1 MSTMGQ
7 DFANIYGREL
17 DRLAEEVAAY
27 ENDSD
32 LWSTSGGQK
41 NPPGNLALHTAG
53 TLMHFIGGGLGASG
67 YVRDRDREFSEHDVP
82 RAEIVRRIRE
92 CRDTVVPVL
101 AGLEDAAMGG
111 AHPGDVPARFHD
123 ASLPVA
129 PSVARRMASGA
140 HLLPSPRARRY
151 RISLAVSP
159 RTT

>member
-27 ENDSD
+27 ENDAD

-41 NPPGNLALHTAG
+41 NSPGNLSLHTVG

-67 YVRDRDREFSEHDVP
+67 YVRDRDREFSERDVP

-101 AGLEDAAMGG
+101 EGLEDAALGG
-111 AHPGDVPARFHD
+111 AHPGEVPARLQGITTRAF
-123 ASLPVA
+123 LL
-129 PSVARRMASGA
+129 
-140 HLLPSPRARRY
+140 HLLWHVGWHLGHVYYHRLG
-151 RISLAVSP
+151 LADTGSA
-159 RTT
+159 

>member
-53 TLMHFIGGGLGASG
+53 TLMHFVGAGLGASG
-67 YVRDRDREFSEHDVP
+67 YVRDRDREFGERDVP
-82 RAEIVRRIRE
+82 RTEIVRRIRE
-92 CRDTVVPVL
+92 CRDTIVPVL
-101 AGLEDAAMGG
+101 EGLEDDAMDR
-111 AHPGDVPARFHD
+111 AHPGEVPARLQGITMRAF
-123 ASLPVA
+123 LL
-129 PSVARRMASGA
+129 
-140 HLLPSPRARRY
+140 HLLWHVGWHQGHIYYHRLG
-151 RISLAVSP
+151 LADTGSA
-159 RTT
+159 

>member
-53 TLMHFIGGGLGASG
+53 TLMHYISGGLGASG
-67 YVRDRDREFSEHDVP
+67 YVRDRDREFSERDVP

-101 AGLEDAAMGG
+101 EGLEDAALDG
-111 AHPGDVPARFHD
+111 AHPGEVPARLQGITTRAF
-123 ASLPVA
+123 LL
-129 PSVARRMASGA
+129 
-140 HLLPSPRARRY
+140 HLLWHVGWHLGHVYYHRLGLTDTGSA
-151 RISLAVSP
+151 
-159 RTT
+159 